1 MPVRDSGEDRG
12 GCYRAGETDLVPRF
26 GTNRAREKL
35 PEGVRGWRVALRS
48 PRWPTGQRGAARA
61 EQSPARK
68 RAGEEERADS
78 GPGCSASATR
88 ARAWERRLTRGPC
101 WQAGERAA
109 ARAGQ
114 AAAWAVREWSAGRWL
129 SGLVAVKRRWP
140 SAVVGTDLC
149 GLGQRRWWAGVERG
163 KQRTG
168 LGPGRGLGWWASG
181 KGNWPGCFG
190 FGLWVPFL
198 FLFLFYF

>member
-1 MPVRDSGEDRG
+1 LLPRGGNGSRPSIWDEPSSGETSRRG
-12 GCYRAGETDLVPRF
+12 
-26 GTNRAREKL
+26 ARLASGPAK
-35 PEGVRGWRVALRS
+35 PEMAH
-48 PRWPTGQRGAARA
+48 GAARRGA
-61 EQSPARK
+61 GGQSPARK

-78 GPGCSASATR
+78 GPGCSARATR

-129 SGLVAVKRRWP
+129 PGLAAVKRRWP
-140 SAVVGTDLC
+140 GAGPSAVGGTDLC

-181 KGNWPGCFG
+181 MG
-190 FGLWVPFL
+190 FGLDLVC
-198 FLFLFYF
+198 LFYSISFFFSISKTNYHTIR